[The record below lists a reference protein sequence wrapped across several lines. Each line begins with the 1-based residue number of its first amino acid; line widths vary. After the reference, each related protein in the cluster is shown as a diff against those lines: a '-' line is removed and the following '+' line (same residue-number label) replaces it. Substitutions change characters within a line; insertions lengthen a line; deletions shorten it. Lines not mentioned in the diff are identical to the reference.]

1 MLEFL
6 KILAYTILG
15 IVVFCMICMF
25 GILIIIALWPLLLV
39 AFPLAFIIYV
49 MILLNRNQKN
59 KKK

>member
-39 AFPLAFIIYV
+39 AFLLAFIIYV